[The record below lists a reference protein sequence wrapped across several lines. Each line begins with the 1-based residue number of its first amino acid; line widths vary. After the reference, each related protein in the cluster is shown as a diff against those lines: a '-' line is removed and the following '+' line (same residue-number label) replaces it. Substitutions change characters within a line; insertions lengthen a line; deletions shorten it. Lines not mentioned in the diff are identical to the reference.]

1 MKKHL
6 YSLHVDVDELH
17 QRVASDWDLRALERE
32 REKTDVT
39 QRGEAGKAVCSES
52 EIELSGC

>member
-6 YSLHVDVDELH
+6 YSLHVGVDELH
-17 QRVASDWDLRALERE
+17 QRVASDWDLRTLERE
-32 REKTDVT
+32 REKSEVA
-39 QRGEAGKAVCSES
+39 QRGETGKAVCSES